1 MTLPFFFEEHLTAN
15 PSFNLNEDTS
25 RHVIQVLRMHIGEQ
39 LKLTNGKGQL
49 LTVEIVTTV
58 KRSAGVK
65 LLSTSTIPNRSNK
78 ITIAISLLK
87 SESRFEWFLE
97 KATEL
102 GVTEIIPVIC
112 ERTEKQHFRHERM
125 KKIMLSAMLQSQQV
139 WLPTLHS
146 PGIFNDV
153 IHKADYPQ
161 KFIAHCI
168 GDEKKLLKDEVNK
181 NASDRIILIGP
192 EGDFTLN
199 EISIS
204 KENNFMEVSLGN
216 TRLRAETA
224 GIYAAVIMRN
234 P

>member
-1 MTLPFFFEEHLTAN
+1 MALPFFFEEHLSAN

-25 RHVIQVLRMHIGEQ
+25 RHVIQVLRMHTGEQ
-39 LKLTNGKGQL
+39 LKLTNGNGQL

-65 LLSTSTIPNRSNK
+65 LLSTSSLPNRSNK
-78 ITIAISLLK
+78 IIIAISLLK

-97 KATEL
+97 KVTEI

-125 KKIMLSAMLQSQQV
+125 KKIMISAMLQSQQV

-146 PGIFNDV
+146 PGTFNDV
-153 IHKADYPQ
+153 ILRAGYHQ
-161 KFIAHCI
+161 KFIAHCN
-168 GDEKKLLKDEVNK
+168 DSETKLLQDVVNK
-181 NASDRIILIGP
+181 NNGDKIILIGP
-192 EGDFTLN
+192 EGDFTMK
-199 EISIS
+199 EIAVS
-204 KENNFMEVSLGN
+204 KENNFLEVSLGN

-224 GIYAAVIMRN
+224 GIYSAVILGTR
-234 P
+234 